1 MSQPNDN
8 RTPKYQ
14 YMSIIPIL
22 MYHNIDIPPQGAK
35 LRNLYVRKGAFVLQ
49 MLMLRLLGYQGI
61 SMSAAMP
68 YLRGEKQ
75 GRVAIITFDDGY
87 VDTLEN
93 ALPIL
98 KRNGFSATCY
108 FISQRSGQYNDW
120 DAAALNVRKSLMN
133 NEQILAWH
141 AAGMEVGAHSRT
153 HPRLSGCSDTELQN
167 EVAGSKADLENL
179 TGCPVSQFCYPYGD
193 LDERVSTAV
202 KQAGFEAATTTQRGR
217 VRVGDN
223 PMLFRRILV
232 SGSTFPHLFLL
243 KLLTGYE
250 DKRG

>member
-1 MSQPNDN
+1 
-8 RTPKYQ
+8 
-14 YMSIIPIL
+14 
-22 MYHNIDIPPQGAK
+22 MYHNIGLPPQGAR
-35 LRNLYVRKGAFVLQ
+35 LRNLYVRTGAFARQ
-49 MLMLRLLGYQGI
+49 MFLLRLLGYQGL

-75 GRVAIITFDDGY
+75 GRVVVITFDDGY

-98 KRNGFSATCY
+98 QKNSFSATCY
-108 FISQRSGQYNDW
+108 FISQRNGQYNDW
-120 DAAALNVRKSLMN
+120 DAAALNVRKPLMN
-133 NEQILAWH
+133 DEQVRAWH

-153 HPRLSGCSDTELQN
+153 HPRLPTCTDEELQN
-167 EVAGSKADLENL
+167 EIAGSKADLEAL
-179 TGCPVSQFCYPYGD
+179 TGSTVTQFCYPYGD
-193 LDERVSTAV
+193 LDERVSSAV
-202 KQAGFEAATTTQRGR
+202 RQAGFDAATTTQRGR
-217 VRVGDN
+217 VRAGDD
-223 PMLFRRILV
+223 PLLFRRILV

>member
-1 MSQPNDN
+1 
-8 RTPKYQ
+8 
-14 YMSIIPIL
+14 MSIIPIL
-22 MYHNIDIPPQGAK
+22 MYHNIDTPPQGAK

-49 MLMLRLLGYQGI
+49 MLMLRLLGYQGL

-75 GRVAIITFDDGY
+75 GRVAVITFDDGY

-98 KRNGFSATCY
+98 KKYNFSATCY

-133 NEQILAWH
+133 NEQTLAWH

-153 HPRLSGCSDTELQN
+153 HPRLSSCTDAELQN
-167 EVAGSKADLENL
+167 EVAGSKADLEAL
-179 TGCPVSQFCYPYGD
+179 TGSAVSQFC
-193 LDERVSTAV
+193 
-202 KQAGFEAATTTQRGR
+202 
-217 VRVGDN
+217 
-223 PMLFRRILV
+223 
-232 SGSTFPHLFLL
+232 
-243 KLLTGYE
+243 
-250 DKRG
+250 